1 MAQGSRT
8 LVDAGTGETEVA
20 AAVEVGSGES
30 AAVVV
35 EEEDSDESAGV
46 DAEVGGTLKDGV
58 ENVTHIVGIRK
69 KTACSV

>member
-8 LVDAGTGETEVA
+8 LVEAGTGETEV

-35 EEEDSDESAGV
+35 EEEDSDGSAGADV
-46 DAEVGGTLKDGV
+46 EVGGTLRDGV
-58 ENVTHIVGIRK
+58 ENVTHIVGIHK
-69 KTACSV
+69 KTVCSV